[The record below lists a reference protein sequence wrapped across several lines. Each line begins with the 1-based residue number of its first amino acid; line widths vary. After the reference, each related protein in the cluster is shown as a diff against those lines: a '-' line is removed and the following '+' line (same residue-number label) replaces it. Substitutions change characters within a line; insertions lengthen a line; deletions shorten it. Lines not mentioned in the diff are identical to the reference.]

1 MKRFVVAL
9 FFVFLFFSAKMVL
22 AYEYTPELS
31 LSLSEEYND
40 NIFLVH
46 TDRVDDFITYI
57 TPGIGL
63 SIRSVNSELR
73 LAYSPTFSYYK
84 SNGDL
89 NETAHSFMANGNFSL
104 SNKLSLT
111 LMDNFVKSSE
121 ISDIRAI
128 SNVGPITARREL
140 TYNTVSG
147 NISYKLRE
155 NLTYRLG
162 ASYFFA
168 NFKEPGVTEVKAYS
182 GNMGLDYRSSERTT
196 LSANAIYT
204 KYDFRPDSDAT
215 EQDYLLGITY
225 RLTQTFTIGVDG
237 GVVVTKIEDT
247 GESDTGF
254 IGGVNLTKKFEK
266 GEAALSYR
274 QSVIAGAQ
282 TGVPTRDQTVSLS
295 LTKTLTNKWTG
306 SLSASYSNY
315 KSIETNDVDT
325 DETLFTAGLTY
336 NFTPLANLRPK
347 LTLSYSY
354 ADSDD
359 KITNTRDYYNNI
371 VFLTLS
377 LGYGKTSKR

>member
-1 MKRFVVAL
+1 MKKFVVIS
-9 FFVFLFFSAKMVL
+9 FFVFLFFSAKTVF

-40 NIFLVH
+40 NIFLAH
-46 TDRVDDFITYI
+46 TDRVDDFVTYI

-63 SIRSVNSELR
+63 SIKSVNSELR

-84 SNGDL
+84 SNEDL
-89 NETAHSFMANGNFSL
+89 NETSHRFMANGNFTL
-104 SNKLSLT
+104 SNRLSLT
-111 LMDNFVKSSE
+111 LMDSFVKSSE

-128 SNVGPITARREL
+128 SDVGPITKRSEL
-140 TYNTVSG
+140 TYNIVSG

-162 ASYFFA
+162 VSYFYTDY
-168 NFKEPGVTEVKAYS
+168 KVPGSTEVKAYS
-182 GNMGLDYRSSERTT
+182 GNMGLDYRLSEKTT
-196 LSANAIYT
+196 LSANAAYT
-204 KYDFRPDSDAT
+204 KFDYRPESDAT
-215 EQDYLLGITY
+215 GQDYTLGVSY
-225 RLTQTFTIGVDG
+225 KLTPTFTIGLTG
-237 GVVVTKIEDT
+237 GATITKIEDT

-254 IGGVNLTKKFEK
+254 IGGATLTKKFEK
-266 GEAALSYR
+266 GQAVLSYW
-274 QSVIAGAQ
+274 QSVIAGTQ
-282 TGVPTRDQTVSLS
+282 TGVPTKDQTVSLS
-295 LTKTLTNKWTG
+295 LTRTLTNKWTG

-336 NFTPLANLRPK
+336 NFTPWANLRPN

-354 ADSDD
+354 VDSDD
-359 KITNTRDYYNNI
+359 KITNTGDYYNNI

-377 LGYGKTSKR
+377 LSYSRRP

>member
-1 MKRFVVAL
+1 MKKFVVIS
-9 FFVFLFFSAKMVL
+9 FFVFLFFSAKTVF

-40 NIFLVH
+40 NIFLAH
-46 TDRVDDFITYI
+46 TDRVDDFVTYI

-63 SIRSVNSELR
+63 SIKSVNSELR

-84 SNGDL
+84 SNEDL
-89 NETAHSFMANGNFSL
+89 NETSHRFMANGNFKL

-128 SNVGPITARREL
+128 SDVGPITKRSEL
-140 TYNTVSG
+140 TYNIVSG

-155 NLTYRLG
+155 NLTYTLG
-162 ASYFFA
+162 AFYFYTDY
-168 NFKEPGVTEVKAYS
+168 KEPGFSEVKAYS

-196 LSANAIYT
+196 FSASAVYT
-204 KYDFRPDSDAT
+204 KYDYRPDSDAT
-215 EQDYLLGITY
+215 EQDYTLGITY
-225 RLTQTFTIGVDG
+225 ILTPTLTAGITG
-237 GVVVTKIEDT
+237 GLAVTKIEDT

-254 IGGVNLTKKFEK
+254 IGGVTLTKKFEK
-266 GEAALSYR
+266 GQAVLSYR
-274 QSVIAGAQ
+274 QSVIAGTQ
-282 TGVPTRDQTVSLS
+282 TGVPTRDQTVGLS
-295 LTKTLTNKWTG
+295 LTRTLTNKWNA

-325 DETLFTAGLTY
+325 DETFFTAGLTY
-336 NFTPLANLRPK
+336 NFTPWANLRPN
-347 LTLSYSY
+347 LTLSYTY

-359 KITNTRDYYNNI
+359 KITNTGDYYNNI

-377 LGYGKTSKR
+377 LSYSRRP

>member
-1 MKRFVVAL
+1 MKRFVVVP
-9 FFVFLFFSAKMVL
+9 FFVFLFFSAKMVS
-22 AYEYTPELS
+22 AYEYTPEFS

-40 NIFLVH
+40 NIFLAH

-84 SNGDL
+84 SNEDL
-89 NETAHSFMANGNFSL
+89 NETSHRFMANGNFTL

-162 ASYFFA
+162 ASYFFTDY
-168 NFKEPGVTEVKAYS
+168 KEPGVTEVKAYS

-215 EQDYLLGITY
+215 EQDYTLGVTYILTPTLTAGIT
-225 RLTQTFTIGVDG
+225 G
-237 GVVVTKIEDT
+237 GLAVTKIEDT
-247 GESDTGF
+247 GKSDTGV
-254 IGGVNLTKKFEK
+254 IGGVDLTKRFEK
-266 GEAALSYR
+266 GEAALSFR
-274 QSVIAGAQ
+274 QAFIAGIQ
-282 TGVPTRDQTVSLS
+282 TAEPVRQRTASFRLLRPI
-295 LTKTLTNKWTG
+295 TNKWTT
-306 SLSASYSNY
+306 SLSASYSNF
-315 KSIETNDVDT
+315 KSVETSVENT

-336 NFTPLANLRPK
+336 NFTPWANLRPN

-377 LGYGKTSKR
+377 LSYSRRP